1 MVRKSSSVAVQKAEK
16 NYLFNRKSC
25 MINFKDLFRFSQKE
39 VSSLFKNATIKCSW
53 RGLKLLQTPPDSLDS
68 ILDASHKSSKHESSK
83 LDADH
88 EPSQSGLDFNR
99 EFDSHNFGKLLII
112 TPGASGK
119 AHQRNL
125 FRRRVKDIF
134 YTNKLYLYPVN
145 SVLIAY
151 KNAMLHDFDHLQ
163 EFLLKNIPPRVSK
176 VSAPNKSASQASK
189 FRSKSDTSD
198 IKPLKLWQRL
208 FIATFDV
215 IRPVFG
221 FISGACIYPVSCSDY
236 AKHMITTKP
245 FYKSIPLVILRVLS
259 CNPITALFMRW
270 KNSKRNK

>member
-1 MVRKSSSVAVQKAEK
+1 
-16 NYLFNRKSC
+16 

-39 VSSLFKNATIKCSW
+39 VSCLFKNATIKYSW
-53 RGLKLLQTPPDSLDS
+53 RGLKLLQAPLDS
-68 ILDASHKSSKHESSK
+68 
-83 LDADH
+83 
-88 EPSQSGLDFNR
+88 
-99 EFDSHNFGKLLII
+99 FDSIHEADKLLSEHTSNNKFGKLLII

-134 YTNKLYLYPVN
+134 YTNKLYLHPTN

-151 KNAMLHDFDHLQ
+151 KNAMIHDFDHLQ
-163 EFLLKNIPPRVSK
+163 EFLLKNIPPRVNK
-176 VSAPNKSASQASK
+176 IQNNGKSATPKPIFTGACPCSTCGKNFAQ
-189 FRSKSDTSD
+189 
-198 IKPLKLWQRL
+198 PLKLWQRL

-221 FISGACIYPVSCSDY
+221 LIGGACIYPVSCSDY
-236 AKHMITTKP
+236 AKHMIATKP

-259 CNPITALFMRW
+259 CNPITALFFRW
-270 KNSKRNK
+270 KKNR

>member
-1 MVRKSSSVAVQKAEK
+1 
-16 NYLFNRKSC
+16 

-39 VSSLFKNATIKCSW
+39 VSCLFKNATIKYSW
-53 RGLKLLQTPPDSLDS
+53 RGLKLLQAPLDS
-68 ILDASHKSSKHESSK
+68 FDYSHGSNHEAGK
-83 LDADH
+83 LPLEPTSNHEADKLLSEH
-88 EPSQSGLDFNR
+88 TSN
-99 EFDSHNFGKLLII
+99 HKFGKLLII

-134 YTNKLYLYPVN
+134 YTNKLYLHPTN

-151 KNAMLHDFDHLQ
+151 KNAMIHDFDHLQ
-163 EFLLKNIPPRVSK
+163 EFLIKNIPPRVSK
-176 VSAPNKSASQASK
+176 TPNNGNSVTQKPAFGQTCPPNGPCGKNFAKS
-189 FRSKSDTSD
+189 
-198 IKPLKLWQRL
+198 LKLWQRL

-221 FISGACIYPVSCSDY
+221 FIGGACIYPVSCSDY

-245 FYKSIPLVILRVLS
+245 FYKSIPLIIFRVLS
-259 CNPITALFMRW
+259 CNPITALFLRW
-270 KNSKRNK
+270 KNRKRNK

>member
-1 MVRKSSSVAVQKAEK
+1 
-16 NYLFNRKSC
+16 

-39 VSSLFKNATIKCSW
+39 VSCLFKNATIKCSW
-53 RGLKLLQTPPDSLDS
+53 RGLKLLQAPLNCFDSVLDS
-68 ILDASHKSSKHESSK
+68 GHESGKPSLESNNK
-83 LDADH
+83 LESNH
-88 EPSQSGLDFNR
+88 K
-99 EFDSHNFGKLLII
+99 FGKLLII

-151 KNAMLHDFDHLQ
+151 KNAMVHDFDHLK
-163 EFLLKNIPPRVSK
+163 EFLIKNIPPRVNKESDDELSRISK
-176 VSAPNKSASQASK
+176 SHNNSKSAV
-189 FRSKSDTSD
+189 RTSGTCD
-198 IKPLKLWQRL
+198 KNFTLPLKLWQRL

-221 FISGACIYPVSCSDY
+221 FIGGACIYPISCSDY

-245 FYKSIPLVILRVLS
+245 FYKSIPLISLRVLS

-270 KNSKRNK
+270 KKSKRKK